1 MGELIPFSSIPD
13 KWDWESRHRGEPFPY
28 TDANVEA
35 AEFLSKMD
43 WEGGID
49 GLLGYG
55 GAGSFPEDLYDLAV
69 ACEKAHNALRN
80 AIDEWAAER
89 GVEY

>member
-1 MGELIPFSSIPD
+1 MSELIPFSQIEWGD
-13 KWDWESRHRGEPFPY
+13 DAY
-28 TDANVEA
+28 TEANHEA
-35 AEFLSKMD
+35 AEFLHKMD

-55 GAGSFPEDLYDLAV
+55 GWEIFPEPLHDLAR
-69 ACEKAHNALRN
+69 EYERLHQELRN
-80 AIDEWAAER
+80 AVDDWAAER

>member
-13 KWDWESRHRGEPFPY
+13 KWDWNYGHPDEEYPY

-35 AEFLSKMD
+35 ADFLSKMD

-55 GAGSFPEDLYDLAV
+55 GASIFPEELHGLAV
-69 ACEKAHNALRN
+69 AYEEAHDALRN

>member
-1 MGELIPFSSIPD
+1 MSELIPFSSIPD
-13 KWDWESRHRGEPFPY
+13 RWDWEYYHKDEPFPY

-43 WEGGID
+43 WEGGLD

-55 GAGSFPEDLYDLAV
+55 GPDVFPEELYDLAV
-69 ACEKAHNALRN
+69 AYEDAHQTLRN